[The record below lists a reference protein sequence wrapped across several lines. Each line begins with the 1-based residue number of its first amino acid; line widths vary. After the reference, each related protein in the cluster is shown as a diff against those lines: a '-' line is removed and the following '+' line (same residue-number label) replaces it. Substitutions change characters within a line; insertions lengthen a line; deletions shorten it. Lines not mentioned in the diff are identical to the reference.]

1 MRKTIATTLICTLA
15 VGSVIGITGCS
26 EARVESETVRVL
38 ASTTHIEN
46 VIETSGE
53 GVTFKTEGNE
63 ANTAETTEVKNGETS
78 TAEVVDGADGK
89 ETVTNGTTGTEKVTG
104 TTKGTTKAEGSEKSA
119 PGVTQ
124 PTTSRVTAK
133 RVTEK
138 ATTARKVT
146 QTVTKQ
152 TQKATQKA
160 TEKATKKP
168 VQQTTKK
175 PTEKATTQAKKGYSY
190 KAYVLNEEC
199 LTNSVIA
206 IYIKTDNPNGMW
218 GKKGSVI
225 VETNIDEPGVVGRW
239 STLTYA
245 DVKGTKVES
254 DAVYKVDGGYLYS
267 MSFEKP
273 GTYTVYIK
281 ETIGDE
287 YYCYNNL
294 TKVSFKITVKDY
306 KTEEAKWV
314 KNTVKELSPKLKNLS
329 ARGKIDYLNN
339 WINTNFKYCL
349 NDGNYNFVYL
359 LSDTIKPYWQSKRGT
374 CINFTN
380 ILCMLAKELGYNA
393 KGEAAGY
400 LQHEYAIVYIDGEW
414 VEYPEQPGSEEN
426 VFNPKTVKY
435 WDFSQ
440 YK

>member
-1 MRKTIATTLICTLA
+1 MKKSIKSLLVATSAMICLSGCGSIDEGSILPVVEAEEVTTTATEVGTVETKAEEPTVKVETETTMKAVEVEATTKAT
-15 VGSVIGITGCS
+15 
-26 EARVESETVRVL
+26 
-38 ASTTHIEN
+38 
-46 VIETSGE
+46 
-53 GVTFKTEGNE
+53 
-63 ANTAETTEVKNGETS
+63 
-78 TAEVVDGADGK
+78 
-89 ETVTNGTTGTEKVTG
+89 TG
-104 TTKGTTKAEGSEKSA
+104 TTKKVEKVTTDEKVTKATEKATMAKANSKTMNR
-119 PGVTQ
+119 VTTQ
-124 PTTSRVTAK
+124 PTTSRVTTAVTQPTTAK

-146 QTVTKQ
+146 QTVTKP
-152 TQKATQKA
+152 TQKVTQKA

-175 PTEKATTQAKKGYSY
+175 PTEKSTTQAKKGYSY

-218 GKKGSVI
+218 DKKGSVI
-225 VETNIDEPGVVGRW
+225 IENEKTEDGLSFFNAMDYKDVRNISVTSLYTR
-239 STLTYA
+239 
-245 DVKGTKVES
+245 
-254 DAVYKVDGGYLYS
+254 VDGGYLVS
-267 MSFEKP
+267 LSFDKP
-273 GTYTVYIK
+273 GTYKILVK
-281 ETIGDE
+281 ETVGDE
-287 YYCYNNL
+287 YYCYNNT
-294 TKVSFKITVKDY
+294 TKVTLKVTVKDY

-314 KNTVKELSPKLKNLS
+314 KSVIRELSPKLKNLS
-329 ARGKIDYLNN
+329 AKGKIDYLNN
-339 WINTNFKYCL
+339 WINANFKYKL
-349 NDGNYNFVYL
+349 NDGNLNPVYL
-359 LSDTIKPYWQSKRGT
+359 LSETIKPYWQSKRGT